1 MTKQIEY
8 IDIMKAI
15 GIVLV
20 VLGHSPGLNE
30 YVKSTIYSFHMPL
43 FFFISGLLLSD
54 EKRQLKITEYFISQI
69 RALGIP
75 YLFFWFVSYLYWL
88 PTHTL
93 SASAGKYI
101 GIPWWGP
108 IEGVFIGN
116 GDALYVNVV
125 LWFFTCL
132 FTTSLIFF
140 IARKFFS
147 NLSLLILF
155 NAVAFVFTLIYDKS
169 WPRTPMGL
177 DNAVVALAFFS
188 AGHFFRQ
195 YQPIF
200 MESMFKKRAIHASLF
215 LFILVLIFSSLN
227 GEVDLNTMSFGN
239 YKILYFLSAYLGIF
253 SLYFLA
259 VCIPTNLIFQWLSK
273 NTIIIFPVH
282 LLMFS
287 VFTGIAEMVFGMP
300 YSFRE
305 SSVVWTVLFA
315 VSALLL
321 SYPVSQFL
329 YRFFPWIFG
338 GEKKRQYER
347 HESLARSS

>member
-1 MTKQIEY
+1 
-8 IDIMKAI
+8 MKAI

-30 YVKSTIYSFHMPL
+30 YVKSTIYGFHMPL

-54 EKRQLKITEYFISQI
+54 EKRQLKITEYFILQT

-93 SASAGKYI
+93 SASAGKYV
-101 GIPWWGP
+101 GIPWWKP

-116 GDALYVNVV
+116 GNALYVNVV

-132 FTTSLIFF
+132 FTTSLIYF

-147 NLSLLILF
+147 YLSLLILF
-155 NAVAFVFTLIYDKS
+155 NSIAFAFTLFYDKS

-188 AGHFFRQ
+188 AGHSFRQ
-195 YQPIF
+195 YQPVF
-200 MESMFKKRAIHASLF
+200 LESMSKKRAIPASLF
-215 LFILVLIFSSLN
+215 LFSWVLIFTILN

-239 YKILYFLSAYLGIF
+239 YKILYFLIAYLGIF
-253 SLYFLA
+253 SLYFFSIS
-259 VCIPTNLIFQWLSK
+259 IPNNLVFKWLSK

-287 VFTGIAEMVFGMP
+287 VFTGIAEVVFGMP
-300 YSFRE
+300 HSFRE

-321 SYPVSQFL
+321 SYPASLFL
-329 YRFFPWIFG
+329 YRYFPNVFG
-338 GEKKRQYER
+338 GRKKRQYGR
-347 HESLARSS
+347 PESLARSG